1 MIGDAAAPES
11 ELGEFLR
18 RFRGNRNAVVG
29 GSIVGLVVIVA
40 LLARHLAPYDFAD
53 TNLALV
59 WMDPDGD
66 HLLGTDSL
74 GRDMFSRLIYGAQ
87 NTVGLALAITVLSF
101 CVGGLLG
108 IVAAI
113 RGGWIDMALCW
124 IVDILMAIPQLIY
137 AMLLLT
143 ILGTSTPVIVGVV
156 ALLDSTRV
164 FRLARAVASSLV
176 VLDFVEAVRLR
187 GEGILWI
194 ARRELLP
201 NMVAPLVA
209 EFGIRFCFVFLFI
222 AALSFLGVGIQ
233 PPIADWGSMIR
244 DNATLITFGEITPVL
259 PGLAIAMLTVAVN
272 FIVDWILV
280 RSGGARL

>member
-1 MIGDAAAPES
+1 MVKFLGRIGRVPPTALLGMAIVLIYVFVAVFARWVAPY
-11 ELGEFLR
+11 GQFQI
-18 RFRGNRNAVVG
+18 VG
-29 GSIVGLVVIVA
+29 GQ
-40 LLARHLAPYDFAD
+40 YDDWSRQF
-53 TNLALV
+53 
-59 WMDPDGD
+59 
-66 HLLGTDSL
+66 LLGTDSL

-187 GEGILWI
+187 GESILWI

>member
-1 MIGDAAAPES
+1 MVK
-11 ELGEFLR
+11 LLR
-18 RFRGNRNAVVG
+18 RIARVPPTALLGMVIVLIYVFVAIFARWVAPYGQFEIVG
-29 GSIVGLVVIVA
+29 GQ
-40 LLARHLAPYDFAD
+40 YDDWSSQF
-53 TNLALV
+53 
-59 WMDPDGD
+59 
-66 HLLGTDSL
+66 LLGTDSL

-87 NTVGLALAITVLSF
+87 NTVGLALAITALSF
-101 CVGGLLG
+101 LVGGLLG

-113 RGGWIDMALCW
+113 RGGWIDMVLSW
-124 IVDILMAIPQLIY
+124 VVDILMAIPQLIY

-156 ALLDSTRV
+156 ALLDATRV
-164 FRLARAVASSLV
+164 FRLAHAVASNLV

-201 NMVAPLVA
+201 NMLAPLIA

-222 AALSFLGVGIQ
+222 AALSFLGIGIQ

-259 PGLAIAMLTVAVN
+259 PGLAIAILTVAVN
-272 FIVDWILV
+272 FIVDWILTL
-280 RSGGARL
+280 SGGSRL

>member
-1 MIGDAAAPES
+1 MVK
-11 ELGEFLR
+11 FLR
-18 RFRGNRNAVVG
+18 GVGSVPPTALLGMVIVLIYVFVAVFARWVAPYG
-29 GSIVGLVVIVA
+29 QFEIVGSQ
-40 LLARHLAPYDFAD
+40 YAD
-53 TNLALV
+53 
-59 WMDPDGD
+59 WSSQF
-66 HLLGTDSL
+66 LLGTDSL

-87 NTVGLALAITVLSF
+87 NTVGLALAITALSF
-101 CVGGLLG
+101 FIGGLLG
-108 IVAAI
+108 LVAAI
-113 RGGWIDMALCW
+113 RGGWIDMVLSW
-124 IVDILMAIPQLIY
+124 VVDILMAIPQLIY

-164 FRLARAVASSLV
+164 FRLARSVASNLV

-201 NMVAPLVA
+201 NMLAPLVA

-222 AALSFLGVGIQ
+222 AALSFLGIGIQ
-233 PPIADWGSMIR
+233 PPVADWGSMIR

-259 PGLAIAMLTVAVN
+259 PGLAIAILTVAVN

-280 RSGGARL
+280 RSGGSRL

>member
-1 MIGDAAAPES
+1 
-11 ELGEFLR
+11 
-18 RFRGNRNAVVG
+18 
-29 GSIVGLVVIVA
+29 
-40 LLARHLAPYDFAD
+40 
-53 TNLALV
+53 
-59 WMDPDGD
+59 
-66 HLLGTDSL
+66 
-74 GRDMFSRLIYGAQ
+74 MFSRLIYGAQ
-87 NTVGLALAITVLSF
+87 NTVGLAVAITALSF
-101 CVGGLLG
+101 FIGGLLG

-113 RGGWIDMALCW
+113 RGGWIDMVLSW

-164 FRLARAVASSLV
+164 FRLARAVASNLV

-201 NMVAPLVA
+201 NMLAPLIA

-222 AALSFLGVGIQ
+222 AALSFLGIGIQ

-259 PGLAIAMLTVAVN
+259 PGLAIAILTVAVN

-280 RSGGARL
+280 RSGGSRL

>member
-1 MIGDAAAPES
+1 MVK
-11 ELGEFLR
+11 LLR
-18 RFRGNRNAVVG
+18 RIARVPPTALLGMVIVLIYVFVAIFARWVAPYGQFEIVG
-29 GSIVGLVVIVA
+29 GQ
-40 LLARHLAPYDFAD
+40 YDDWSSQF
-53 TNLALV
+53 
-59 WMDPDGD
+59 
-66 HLLGTDSL
+66 LLGTDSL

-87 NTVGLALAITVLSF
+87 NTVGLALAITALSF
-101 CVGGLLG
+101 LVGGLLG

-113 RGGWIDMALCW
+113 RGGWIDMVLSW

-164 FRLARAVASSLV
+164 FRLARAVASNLV

-201 NMVAPLVA
+201 NMLAPLIA

-222 AALSFLGVGIQ
+222 AALSFLGIGIQ

-259 PGLAIAMLTVAVN
+259 PGLAIAILTVAVN
-272 FIVDWILV
+272 FIVDWILTW
-280 RSGGARL
+280 SGGSRL

>member
-1 MIGDAAAPES
+1 MVK
-11 ELGEFLR
+11 LLR
-18 RFRGNRNAVVG
+18 RVGSVPPTALLGMVIVLIYVFVAVFARWVAPYGQFEIVG
-29 GSIVGLVVIVA
+29 GQ
-40 LLARHLAPYDFAD
+40 YAD
-53 TNLALV
+53 
-59 WMDPDGD
+59 WSSQF
-66 HLLGTDSL
+66 LLGTDSL

-87 NTVGLALAITVLSF
+87 NTVGLALAITALSF
-101 CVGGLLG
+101 FIGGLLG

-113 RGGWIDMALCW
+113 RGGWIDIVLSW

-143 ILGTSTPVIVGVV
+143 ILGTSTPVIVGVI

-164 FRLARAVASSLV
+164 FRLARSVAGNLV

-201 NMVAPLVA
+201 NMLAPLIA

-222 AALSFLGVGIQ
+222 AALSFLGIGIQ

-259 PGLAIAMLTVAVN
+259 PGLAIAILTVAVN
-272 FIVDWILV
+272 FIVDWILA
-280 RSGGARL
+280 RSGGSRL

>member
-1 MIGDAAAPES
+1 MVK
-11 ELGEFLR
+11 LLR
-18 RFRGNRNAVVG
+18 RIARVPPTALLGMVIVLIYVFVAIFARWVAPYGQFEIVG
-29 GSIVGLVVIVA
+29 GQ
-40 LLARHLAPYDFAD
+40 YDDWSSQF
-53 TNLALV
+53 
-59 WMDPDGD
+59 
-66 HLLGTDSL
+66 LLGTDSL

-87 NTVGLALAITVLSF
+87 NTVGLALAITALSF
-101 CVGGLLG
+101 LVGGLLG

-113 RGGWIDMALCW
+113 RGGWIDMVLSW

-164 FRLARAVASSLV
+164 FRLARAVASNLV

-201 NMVAPLVA
+201 NMLAPLIA

-222 AALSFLGVGIQ
+222 AALSFLGIGIQ

-259 PGLAIAMLTVAVN
+259 PGLAIAILTVAVN
-272 FIVDWILV
+272 FIVDWILTL
-280 RSGGARL
+280 SGGSRL

>member
-1 MIGDAAAPES
+1 MMVK
-11 ELGEFLR
+11 FLR
-18 RFRGNRNAVVG
+18 GVGSVPPTALLGMVIVLIYVFVAVFARWVAPYG
-29 GSIVGLVVIVA
+29 QFEIVGSQ
-40 LLARHLAPYDFAD
+40 YAD
-53 TNLALV
+53 
-59 WMDPDGD
+59 WSSQF
-66 HLLGTDSL
+66 LLGTDSL

-87 NTVGLALAITVLSF
+87 NTVGLALAITALSF
-101 CVGGLLG
+101 FIGGLLG
-108 IVAAI
+108 LVAAI
-113 RGGWIDMALCW
+113 RGGWIDMVLSW
-124 IVDILMAIPQLIY
+124 VVDILMAIPQLIY

-164 FRLARAVASSLV
+164 FRLARSVASNLV

-201 NMVAPLVA
+201 NMLAPLVA

-222 AALSFLGVGIQ
+222 AALSFLGIGIQ
-233 PPIADWGSMIR
+233 PPVADWGSMIR

-259 PGLAIAMLTVAVN
+259 PGLAIAILTVAVN

-280 RSGGARL
+280 RSGGSRL

>member
-1 MIGDAAAPES
+1 MMKRLGRAGTVPPTALLGMAIVLVYVFVAIFARWVAPYGQFEI
-11 ELGEFLR
+11 
-18 RFRGNRNAVVG
+18 VG
-29 GSIVGLVVIVA
+29 GQYEDWSS
-40 LLARHLAPYDFAD
+40 RF
-53 TNLALV
+53 
-59 WMDPDGD
+59 
-66 HLLGTDSL
+66 LLGTDSL

-87 NTVGLALAITVLSF
+87 NTVGLAVAITALSF
-101 CVGGLLG
+101 FIGGLLG

-113 RGGWIDMALCW
+113 RGGWIDMVLSW

-143 ILGTSTPVIVGVV
+143 ILGTSTPVIVGVI

-164 FRLARAVASSLV
+164 FRLARSVAGNLV

-187 GEGILWI
+187 GEGMLWI

-201 NMVAPLVA
+201 NMLAPLIA

-222 AALSFLGVGIQ
+222 AALSFLGIGIQ

-244 DNATLITFGEITPVL
+244 DNATLITFGEITPIL
-259 PGLAIAMLTVAVN
+259 PGLAIATLTIAVN